1 MKRLKSILIALFLL
15 FTGSAVF
22 AQTGGIKGVITDAE
36 TGETL
41 IGATVLITGTSFGT
55 ATGIDGD
62 YETPSGKHKEYDVKD
77 IKQLVKL
84 LKKVF

>member
-1 MKRLKSILIALFLL
+1 MKNLYSLCTALFV
-15 FTGSAVF
+15 FAVSTSAF
-22 AQTGGIKGVITDAE
+22 AQTGGIKGIITDAE

-62 YETPSGKHKEYDVKD
+62 YEIDNIRPGESGS
-77 IKQLVKL
+77 KQY
-84 LKKVF
+84 F